1 MLVEFSRQ
9 PIFKC
14 IEIIARSIQKHLCL
28 ELILLFQYP
37 RVIILILDLQSFTT
51 SSDFISTSFHLD
63 SLFVFKFTLSC
74 YEFNFLNKLLS
85 FFQ

>member
-37 RVIILILDLQSFTT
+37 RVIILIL
-51 SSDFISTSFHLD
+51 
-63 SLFVFKFTLSC
+63 
-74 YEFNFLNKLLS
+74 E
-85 FFQ
+85 